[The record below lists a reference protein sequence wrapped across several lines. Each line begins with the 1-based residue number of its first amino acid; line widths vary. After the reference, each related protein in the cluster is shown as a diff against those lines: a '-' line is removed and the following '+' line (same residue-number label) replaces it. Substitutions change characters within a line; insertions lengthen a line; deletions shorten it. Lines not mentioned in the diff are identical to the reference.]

1 MNRLPIAAALLLV
14 LSGCAGTT
22 FNSGLPILVKPQDAA
37 IIGKSEGL
45 PDIARGN
52 QARLAGRFDDAERN
66 LKPLAERGYPDAQV
80 YLAATYSQMDR
91 VDKNRDAIVWYRAAL
106 PTRPEIDISLA
117 RALINSG
124 DRVAAIEAK
133 GLILR
138 ARDERNDPSANSTL
152 LFLYMTR
159 PDFDVNKDAPA
170 LADKLSR
177 SPLPADRIAA
187 ITWYREYIADDDH
200 AERLFDLCKA
210 NLDIHLNCFIDLAHF
225 YRYRNER
232 PELDALVDYSL
243 KVFAK
248 GTPPPDPAVLY
259 AVPEP
264 VERLAGRLA
273 AAMVEHVEL
282 ADEVEFFETF
292 KSQSQNDD
300 GVDNDD
306 AGVDESADLPEVQIS
321 PTPPPPDESASKAS
335 SAAIIEKADLIL
347 RWMLKQPG
355 DFPVNAA
362 IFAVPYPFLLP
373 DVDIGGLLKQGVAN
387 GNHAAQFALGDYYL
401 AGQRTVLNPQEAEK
415 NYQVCLQF
423 GSTLLGANYRL
434 GRLYVRSELGNPQ
447 PMKALHYYL
456 EAARRGNGR
465 AYYSL
470 AYMFTAAY
478 GIRVDRIN
486 AYAFA
491 RRAEDSGRPLI
502 LRLRVVQRDP
512 PTPSMEGA
520 KEIMPGAVVK
530 AYKLLDRLRA
540 EFTPDELARAEALYE
555 AERKAFPVVQR
566 PVRPDVY
573 AGASKP

>member
-335 SAAIIEKADLIL
+335 SAAIIEKSGSHSALDAQAAGRFSGERGDLRGSL
-347 RWMLKQPG
+347 SVL
-355 DFPVNAA
+355 AA
-362 IFAVPYPFLLP
+362 RCRYRRPAEAGRRQWQSCSAVRTRRLLP
-373 DVDIGGLLKQGVAN
+373 GRAAHGPESSRGREELSGLPAVRFHPAWCQLPAWPSVCP
-387 GNHAAQFALGDYYL
+387 
-401 AGQRTVLNPQEAEK
+401 QRT
-415 NYQVCLQF
+415 
-423 GSTLLGANYRL
+423 G
-434 GRLYVRSELGNPQ
+434 Q
-447 PMKALHYYL
+447 PPA
-456 EAARRGNGR
+456 
-465 AYYSL
+465 
-470 AYMFTAAY
+470 
-478 GIRVDRIN
+478 D
-486 AYAFA
+486 
-491 RRAEDSGRPLI
+491 
-502 LRLRVVQRDP
+502 
-512 PTPSMEGA
+512 EGA
-520 KEIMPGAVVK
+520 SI
-530 AYKLLDRLRA
+530 
-540 EFTPDELARAEALYE
+540 TI
-555 AERKAFPVVQR
+555 
-566 PVRPDVY
+566 
-573 AGASKP
+573 

>member
-14 LSGCAGTT
+14 LSGCSGTT
-22 FNSGLPILVKPQDAA
+22 FNSGLPVLVKPQDAA
-37 IIGKSEGL
+37 IIRSTEGL

-52 QARLAGRFDDAERN
+52 QARLAGRLDEAERN

-80 YLAATYSQMDR
+80 YLAATYVQMDR
-91 VDKNRDAIVWYRAAL
+91 VDKNNEAIRWYRAAL
-106 PTRPEIDISLA
+106 PRRPEVDLSLA

-124 DRVAAIEAK
+124 DRASAIEAK
-133 GLILR
+133 SLILR
-138 ARDERNDPSANSTL
+138 ARDKRQDPGANSTL

-159 PDFDVNKDAPA
+159 PDFDTIKEAPA
-170 LADKLSR
+170 LAKRLSL
-177 SPLPADRIAA
+177 SSEPGDRVAA
-187 ITWYREYIADDDH
+187 ITWYREYIAEGDN
-200 AERLFDLCKA
+200 ASKLYSLCRA
-210 NLDIHLNCFIDLAHF
+210 NLDIHLNCFIDLTLF

-232 PELDALVDYSL
+232 PELDALVDRAL
-243 KVFAK
+243 KVFAR
-248 GTPPPDPAVLY
+248 GTPPVDPNVLY

-264 VERLAGRLA
+264 VDRLAGRMA

-292 KSQSQNDD
+292 KSQSQAE
-300 GVDNDD
+300 GGLDD
-306 AGVDESADLPEVQIS
+306 AGMDEDAELPEAQV
-321 PTPPPPDESASKAS
+321 SATAPIPEEPAAKAS
-335 SAAIIEKADLIL
+335 AAAIIEKADLIL

-355 DFPVNAA
+355 DFPINAA

-373 DVDIGGLLKQGVAN
+373 DVDIGVLLKKGVAE

-401 AGQRTVLNPQEAEK
+401 AGQRTVLNPEEAHK
-415 NYQVCLQF
+415 NYLACLQF
-423 GSTLLGANYRL
+423 GSTVLGAHYRL

-447 PMKALHYYL
+447 PTKALYHYL

-478 GIRVDRIN
+478 GVRVDRIN

-512 PTPSMEGA
+512 PTPSMDA
-520 KEIMPGAVVK
+520 KEVQPGAVVK

-540 EFTPDELARAEALYE
+540 EFTPDERARAEALYE

-573 AGASKP
+573 ASVSKP